1 MNCEDTEELW
11 EKLDNKGVISSASW
25 PKYDEAALKR
35 AEMEIVIQV
44 NGKTRDKISV
54 SSSITNEELEKL
66 AAELQSVKKWTEV
79 KKINP
84 EIQLHMI
91 GKLQTNKVKFAVK
104 LFDYIHSVDNE
115 KLAKKISD
123 EQQKQNKKV
132 KIFIQVNIGNEEQ
145 KSGVNKSSLP
155 ELYSYCKTL
164 NLEVI
169 GLMCIPPLN
178 EPSEIFFKEMSE
190 LNKKLNFEEL
200 SMGMSSD
207 YLNAIKNSATYVR
220 IGSNIFGQRN

>member
-1 MNCEDTEELW
+1 MHQIVQNLVKIKEEINSNLFNQ
-11 EKLDNKGVISSASW
+11 KNHKI
-25 PKYDEAALKR
+25 PKIIA
-35 AEMEIVIQV
+35 VS
-44 NGKTRDKISV
+44 KTFDIDKILPLIEYGHLDFGENKV
-54 SSSITNEELEKL
+54 QEAIE
-66 AAELQSVKKWTEV
+66 KWTDI
-79 KKINP
+79 KSNNKNIK
-84 EIQLHMI
+84 LHLI
-91 GKLQTNKVKFAVK
+91 GGLQTNKVKLAVK
-104 LFDYIHSVDNE
+104 LFDYIHSVDNQ

-132 KIFIQVNIGNEEQ
+132 KVFIQVNIGNEEQ
-145 KSGVNKSSLP
+145 KFGVNKSFVS

-164 NLEVI
+164 NLEVV

-190 LNKKLNFEEL
+190 MNKKLNLEEL

-220 IGSNIFGQRN
+220 IGSSIFGDRN